1 MNDKD
6 ERRNELYGGQ
16 RLKPY
21 GTVIVSAEE
30 ARGRAINASKFKA
43 EEELRPVF
51 SEIIKAS
58 TDGKFKIEYGSK
70 LSGFAIMRLG
80 ELGYNLTAVDA
91 ENSDLGYIISW
102 EVKLPG

>member
-16 RLKPY
+16 RIKPY
-21 GTVIVSAEE
+21 SNVIVSAEE
-30 ARGRAINASKFKA
+30 ARGRAINASKIKA

-51 SEIIKAS
+51 SEIINAS
-58 TDGKFKIEYGSK
+58 TDGKFEVEYGKK

-80 ELGYNLTAVDA
+80 ELGYKLKAVDA
-91 ENSDLGYIISW
+91 QNSDLGYIISW
-102 EVKLPG
+102 EIKI